1 MKIFLYFGCGQL
13 AGRADACPEADFSPL
28 TIGDKCFIDTKSGL
42 HVETA
47 QSALI
52 VILKLVISGLTSI
65 ILIVFDIV
73 NLQFQGQFVSIS
85 LKLVLTIVAGY
96 VMATVWPSCN

>member
-47 QSALI
+47 QSSLT
-52 VILKLVISGLTSI
+52 VMFKLVMGGLTSI
-65 ILIVFDIV
+65 ILIVLSAA
-73 NLQFQGQFVSIS
+73 NLQFQGQFVYIS
-85 LKLVLTIVAGY
+85 
-96 VMATVWPSCN
+96 

>member
-65 ILIVFDIV
+65 ILIVFGIV

-96 VMATVWPSCN
+96 VMATVWSSCS